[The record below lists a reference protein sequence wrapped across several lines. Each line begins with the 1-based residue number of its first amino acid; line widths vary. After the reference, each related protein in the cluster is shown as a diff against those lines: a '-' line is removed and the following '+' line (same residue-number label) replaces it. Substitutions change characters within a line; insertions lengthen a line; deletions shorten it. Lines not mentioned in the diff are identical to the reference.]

1 MSQNT
6 IAASAEGVMRN
17 ALETIASA
25 HRFNLAAMRP
35 HEVHEVVF
43 NALEAADAA
52 KSSRCEHQAPHSH
65 LRHPVEQAESVEHAV
80 QLGIAAGAEAAY
92 AEVAQAIGYPEH
104 WDTATFPTLL
114 SAVAGMVYRPDQRK
128 SA

>member
-52 KSSRCEHQAPHSH
+52 KSSRCERQAQHSH
-65 LRHPVEQAESVEHAV
+65 LRHPVEQAESVEHAAK
-80 QLGIAAGAEAAY
+80 LGIAVGAEAAY
-92 AEVAQAIGYPEH
+92 RIAP
-104 WDTATFPTLL
+104 
-114 SAVAGMVYRPDQRK
+114 
-128 SA
+128 

>member
-52 KSSRCEHQAPHSH
+52 KSSTSVHQAPNSH
-65 LRHPVEQAESVEHAV
+65 LRQAVAQAQSVEHAA
-80 QLGIAAGAEAAY
+80 QLGIAVGAEAAY
-92 AEVAQAIGYPEH
+92 RIAP
-104 WDTATFPTLL
+104 
-114 SAVAGMVYRPDQRK
+114 
-128 SA
+128 